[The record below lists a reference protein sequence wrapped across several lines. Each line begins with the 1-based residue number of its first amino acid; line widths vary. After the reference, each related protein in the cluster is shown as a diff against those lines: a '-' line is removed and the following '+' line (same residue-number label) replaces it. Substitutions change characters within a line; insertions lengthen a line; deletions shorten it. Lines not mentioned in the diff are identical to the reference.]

1 MELLYSIILSITAFF
16 LSLVPTREFREGLI
30 SQPVNFYPMKAV
42 SQTDKT
48 ISTLLFRGLF
58 KYNIYGELIPD
69 LAENYSVSNSGL
81 VYTIKIKDNQY
92 FIDGR
97 KITADDVFY
106 TSINSPALQG
116 IVIDKVDD
124 FTVSFTLQNKYAPFL
139 SLLTEGVVQNGSLER
154 GGELMPV
161 SSGDF
166 RVIKVKRS
174 GPIIK
179 EVVLYSSK
187 YNIPKLVF
195 RFYTTEEELKIAA
208 RLEEID
214 AFVSYDSLEINNFEK
229 YKFPILSNTYGLF
242 FNMDNESVISK
253 DLRQKIAKSINV
265 EEVSLDYGIPAEGVI
280 SKDSFTNYNL
290 KYDKYDKKLSEDLK
304 EQRFIIK
311 VPDYKNNKKVVEMIR
326 NNIEDKLNIDYD
338 IELFEPDKFINE
350 VIRTKK
356 FEVIFFGIET
366 SRDPDR
372 YLNWHSSGKGPG
384 YNFTNFTNAIAD
396 KSLEDGRNELDPV
409 KRKAHY
415 DKFQEV
421 FDQNLPAI
429 FLYHPFMNYYVS
441 KRVKGITE
449 KTTFDM
455 TDRFNDYPNWL
466 IN

>member
-1 MELLYSIILSITAFF
+1 MEFIYTIILSITAFF

-30 SQPVNFYPMKAV
+30 SQPVSFYPMKAV

-48 ISTLLFRGLF
+48 ISRLIYRGLF
-58 KYNIYGELIPD
+58 KYNIYGELNPD
-69 LAENYSVSNSGL
+69 LVDSYNISDNGL

-106 TSINSPALQG
+106 TSINSQSLQG
-116 IVIDKVDD
+116 IVIDKVDEY
-124 FTVSFTLQNKYAPFL
+124 TVSFTLQNKYAPFL
-139 SLLTEGVVQNGSLER
+139 SLLTDGIIQNGSLER
-154 GGELMPV
+154 GGDLMPV

-174 GPIIK
+174 GPIVK
-179 EVVLYSSK
+179 EVVLYSTK

-195 RFYTTEEELKIAA
+195 RFYTSEEELKIAA

-214 AFVSYDSLEINNFEK
+214 AFISYDNIQINNFER

-242 FNMDNESVISK
+242 FNMEKESAIPK
-253 DLRQKIAKSINV
+253 ELRQKIAKSINT
-265 EEVSLDYGIPAEGVI
+265 EEISIEYGIPSEGVI
-280 SKDSFTNYNL
+280 SRDFYTNKNL
-290 KYDKYDKKLSEDLK
+290 KFDKYDKKLSEDLK
-304 EQRFIIK
+304 EQRFVIK
-311 VPDYKNNKKVVEMIR
+311 VPDYKNNKKVVELIR
-326 NNIEDKLNIDYD
+326 GNIEQNLNIDYD

-350 VIRTKK
+350 VIRTKD

-372 YLNWHSSGKGPG
+372 YLNWHSSGKAPG

-396 KSLEDGRNELDPV
+396 KSLEDGRNEVDAL

-441 KRVKGITE
+441 KRVTGLSE
-449 KTTFDM
+449 KTTFDL

>member
-1 MELLYSIILSITAFF
+1 MEFIYTIILSITAFF
-16 LSLVPTREFREGLI
+16 LSLMPTREFREGLI
-30 SQPVNFYPMKAV
+30 SQPVSFYPMKAV

-48 ISTLLFRGLF
+48 ISRLVYRGIF
-58 KYNIYGELIPD
+58 KYNIYGELTPD
-69 LAENYSVSNSGL
+69 LVDSYNISENGL

-106 TSINSPALQG
+106 TSINSPSLQG

-124 FTVSFTLQNKYAPFL
+124 YTVSFTLQNRYAPFL
-139 SLLTEGVVQNGSLER
+139 SLLTEGIIQSGSLER
-154 GGELMPV
+154 GGDLMPV

-174 GPIIK
+174 GPIVK
-179 EVVLYSSK
+179 EVVLYSTK

-195 RFYTTEEELKIAA
+195 RFYTSEEELKIAA

-214 AFVSYDSLEINNFEK
+214 AFLSYDSLQINNFER

-242 FNMDNESVISK
+242 FNVDKENVISK
-253 DLRQKIAKSINV
+253 DLRQKIAKSINT
-265 EEVSLDYGIPAEGVI
+265 EEISLEFGIPAEGVI
-280 SKDSFTNYNL
+280 SRDYYTNYNL
-290 KYDKYDKKLSEDLK
+290 KFDKFDKKLSEDLK
-304 EQRFIIK
+304 EQRLVIK
-311 VPDYKNNKKVVEMIR
+311 VPDYKNNKKVVELIR
-326 NNIEDKLNIDYD
+326 NNIEESLNIDYD
-338 IELFEPDKFINE
+338 IELFEPDRFINE
-350 VIRTKK
+350 VIRTKE

-372 YLNWHSSGKGPG
+372 YLNWHSSGKAPG

-396 KSLEDGRNELDPV
+396 KSLEEGRNEVDAL
-409 KRKAHY
+409 KRKSHY

-441 KRVKGITE
+441 KRVTGISD
-449 KTTFDM
+449 KTTFDL